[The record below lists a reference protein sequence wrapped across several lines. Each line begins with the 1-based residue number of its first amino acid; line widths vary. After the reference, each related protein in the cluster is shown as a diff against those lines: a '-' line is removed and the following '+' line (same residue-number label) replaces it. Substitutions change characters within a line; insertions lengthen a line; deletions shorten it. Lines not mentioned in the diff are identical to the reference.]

1 MARKKKEIPV
11 YGTVIQRGVKYYRT
25 RLMDA
30 DGRRVALY
38 AQTPEELYEK
48 VREAQRQ
55 IEEAVFRKTTPTVA
69 EYCAR
74 WLIMQ
79 SGKVRATTL
88 ADYTSKEE
96 KATFRTQHPTKYP
109 IKQANHN
116 SPKADV
122 KTFADLIYAAD
133 RPEYKGIV
141 TIARRPK
148 GTSTMETVASVPA
161 EQVGEWLSQMHVSA
175 DADYYITKAQ
185 FKAAQTWDTGELF
198 ALNAIWVD
206 IDAHEK
212 ASNCPNP
219 EDALSLLSQGLEIW
233 TELPEPNIVVYS
245 GRGFHLIWL
254 IGQCAASLGF
264 MASEISKHIG
274 NAIQNLLTDLQ
285 IIGYSV
291 DSGYCSNIAGLTRI
305 PGTFNT
311 HANNYCTCEIRH
323 SVRMSLVEEYKDLQF
338 YPRKSIA
345 TSEPCY
351 RYMPTSAQA
360 AGELRVNALLKL
372 LELRTNWEGYRDYFL
387 LILFSACQ
395 MAGYPKEE
403 ALRLALKANTQLKPA
418 LSEREVQ
425 SLLSTAVKKHY
436 KMKNAYIV
444 EKLNLTA
451 DEQAAIGISAMPTGA
466 KKRGKNQ
473 ARDEKIAAK
482 RRKENRMIMRFHILG
497 WSIGTIAKKVN
508 RCYNTV
514 KKRIDEYTEK
524 LEELFSQHE
533 ICMLFRQR
541 AKRIV
546 AELKKCATP
555 ISFFEDLIYYAK
567 LPCAG
572 ELLHLVKHDE
582 GLSVVKLCSEED
594 GQLGKKHI
602 EVGAVIFKDVQH
614 ILRDISEINN
624 DMAFILVRCE
634 LLGNETLANAPCSVN
649 QQRCRPAASLL
660 PRDEV
665 IINFPPQHTDSS

>member
-1 MARKKKEIPV
+1 MKNSW
-11 YGTVIQRGVKYYRT
+11 T
-25 RLMDA
+25 
-30 DGRRVALY
+30 
-38 AQTPEELYEK
+38 
-48 VREAQRQ
+48 
-55 IEEAVFRKTTPTVA
+55 
-69 EYCAR
+69 
-74 WLIMQ
+74 
-79 SGKVRATTL
+79 
-88 ADYTSKEE
+88 KEE

-351 RYMPTSAQA
+351 RYMPTSEQA

-395 MAGYPKEE
+395 MAGYRSKKVEVFADHEIAALAQKVLDAPDITGLCVLLILNTGLRLGEIC
-403 ALRLALKANTQLKPA
+403 ALRKSDIDFRSGFLRI
-418 LSEREVQ
+418 ERSVARVRDASGTHLVVQ
-425 SLLSTAVKKHY
+425 SPKSNSSVRLV
-436 KMKNAYIV
+436 
-444 EKLNLTA
+444 
-451 DEQAAIGISAMPTGA
+451 
-466 KKRGKNQ
+466 
-473 ARDEKIAAK
+473 
-482 RRKENRMIMRFHILG
+482 
-497 WSIGTIAKKVN
+497 
-508 RCYNTV
+508 
-514 KKRIDEYTEK
+514 
-524 LEELFSQHE
+524 
-533 ICMLFRQR
+533 
-541 AKRIV
+541 
-546 AELKKCATP
+546 ATP
-555 ISFFEDLIYYAK
+555 NDML
-567 LPCAG
+567 
-572 ELLHLVKHDE
+572 ELLKTATQNIQKDNYLLTNTNTPMEPRTLQYRYRKLLERCGTRYRNFHAMRHTYATRCMESGVDIKS
-582 GLSVVKLCSEED
+582 LS
-594 GQLGKKHI
+594 
-602 EVGAVIFKDVQH
+602 
-614 ILRDISEINN
+614 
-624 DMAFILVRCE
+624 E
-634 LLGNETLANAPCSVN
+634 LLGHADIRTTLQTYVHSSLAHKKQAVQSICFLPIESTWGSLTPSKIPSEMPQSDALQRRADAGVVN
-649 QQRCRPAASLL
+649 C
-660 PRDEV
+660 
-665 IINFPPQHTDSS
+665 I

>member
-1 MARKKKEIPV
+1 MKNSW
-11 YGTVIQRGVKYYRT
+11 T
-25 RLMDA
+25 
-30 DGRRVALY
+30 
-38 AQTPEELYEK
+38 
-48 VREAQRQ
+48 
-55 IEEAVFRKTTPTVA
+55 
-69 EYCAR
+69 
-74 WLIMQ
+74 
-79 SGKVRATTL
+79 
-88 ADYTSKEE
+88 KEE

-274 NAIQNLLTDLQ
+274 NAIQNLFTDLQ

-311 HANNYCTCEIRH
+311 RANNYCTCEIRH

-338 YPRKSIA
+338 YSKKSIA
-345 TSEPCY
+345 TSEPCH
-351 RYMPTSAQA
+351 RYMPTSAQD
-360 AGELRVNALLKL
+360 AGSRRVDALLKL
-372 LELRTNWEGYRDYFL
+372 IGLRENWEGYRDHFL

-395 MAGYPKEE
+395 MAGYSNEE

-425 SLLSTAVKKHY
+425 SLLSTAVKKYY

-555 ISFFEDLIYYAK
+555 ISFFEDLIYYANMGT
-567 LPCAG
+567 LIMNQAIA
-572 ELLHLVKHDE
+572 E
-582 GLSVVKLCSEED
+582 GLAYQSEHERK
-594 GQLGKKHI
+594 GPRKQM
-602 EVGAVIFKDVQH
+602 EAV
-614 ILRDISEINN
+614 S
-624 DMAFILVRCE
+624 A
-634 LLGNETLANAPCSVN
+634 
-649 QQRCRPAASLL
+649 
-660 PRDEV
+660 
-665 IINFPPQHTDSS
+665 HT

>member
-1 MARKKKEIPV
+1 MKNSWP
-11 YGTVIQRGVKYYRT
+11 
-25 RLMDA
+25 
-30 DGRRVALY
+30 
-38 AQTPEELYEK
+38 
-48 VREAQRQ
+48 
-55 IEEAVFRKTTPTVA
+55 
-69 EYCAR
+69 
-74 WLIMQ
+74 
-79 SGKVRATTL
+79 
-88 ADYTSKEE
+88 KEE
-96 KATFRTQHPTKYP
+96 KATFRTQHPIKYP
-109 IKQANHN
+109 IKQLKHN
-116 SPKADV
+116 CPKANV
-122 KTFADLIYAAD
+122 KEFADLVFAAD
-133 RPEYKGIV
+133 YPEYKGLV
-141 TIARRPK
+141 TIVRRPK
-148 GTSTMETVASVPA
+148 GTTTMETVASVPA
-161 EQVGEWLSQMHVSA
+161 EEVGEWLSQMHVSA
-175 DADYYITKAQ
+175 DADYYLTKAQ
-185 FKAAQTWDTGELF
+185 FKAAQTWDGGELF

-338 YPRKSIA
+338 YSKKSIA
-345 TSEPCY
+345 TSEPCH

-395 MAGYPKEE
+395 MAGYSNDDS
-403 ALRLALKANTQLKPA
+403 LRLTLKANTELKSP

-436 KMKNAYIV
+436 KMKNAYIITT
-444 EKLNLTA
+444 LDLTA
-451 DEQAAIGISAMPTGA
+451 DEQTAIGISVMPTGEA
-466 KKRGKNQ
+466 KRGKNQ

-482 RRKENRMIMRFHILG
+482 RRKENRAIMRFHILG
-497 WSIGTIAKKVN
+497 WSIGAIAKKVN

-514 KKRIDEYTEK
+514 KRRIGELAGK
-524 LEELFSQHE
+524 LEELFSDRE
-533 ICMLFRQR
+533 LKLLFRQR

-546 AELKKCATP
+546 AELKKCAASV
-555 ISFFEDLIYYAK
+555 SFFEVPIYYANMDK
-567 LPCAG
+567 PG
-572 ELLHLVKHDE
+572 MSQSTVEGLVYQPEHERKSRRKRDE
-582 GLSVVKLCSEED
+582 GSICAYLNEERWCA
-594 GQLGKKHI
+594 
-602 EVGAVIFKDVQH
+602 E
-614 ILRDISEINN
+614 
-624 DMAFILVRCE
+624 
-634 LLGNETLANAPCSVN
+634 
-649 QQRCRPAASLL
+649 
-660 PRDEV
+660 
-665 IINFPPQHTDSS
+665 

>member
-1 MARKKKEIPV
+1 MKNSW
-11 YGTVIQRGVKYYRT
+11 T
-25 RLMDA
+25 
-30 DGRRVALY
+30 
-38 AQTPEELYEK
+38 
-48 VREAQRQ
+48 
-55 IEEAVFRKTTPTVA
+55 
-69 EYCAR
+69 
-74 WLIMQ
+74 
-79 SGKVRATTL
+79 
-88 ADYTSKEE
+88 KEE
-96 KATFRTQHPTKYP
+96 KATFRTQHPIKYP
-109 IKQANHN
+109 IKQLKHN
-116 SPKADV
+116 CPKANV
-122 KTFADLIYAAD
+122 KEFADLVFAAD
-133 RPEYKGIV
+133 YPEYKGLV
-141 TIARRPK
+141 TIVRRPK

-161 EQVGEWLSQMHVSA
+161 EEAGEWLSRMHVSA
-175 DADYYITKAQ
+175 NADYYITKAQ
-185 FKAAQTWDTGELF
+185 FKAAQTWDTDELF

-233 TELPEPNIVVYS
+233 TELPEPNVVVYS

-338 YPRKSIA
+338 CSKKSIA
-345 TSEPCY
+345 TSEPCH

-360 AGELRVNALLKL
+360 AGERRVNALLKL

-395 MAGYPKEE
+395 MAGYSNDDS
-403 ALRLALKANTQLKPA
+403 LRLTLKANTELKSP

-436 KMKNAYIV
+436 KMKNAYIITT
-444 EKLNLTA
+444 LDLTA
-451 DEQAAIGISAMPTGA
+451 DEQTAIGISVMPTGEA
-466 KKRGKNQ
+466 KRGKNQ

-482 RRKENRMIMRFHILG
+482 RRKENRAIMRFHILG

-514 KKRIDEYTEK
+514 KKRIGELAGK
-524 LEELFSQHE
+524 LEELFSDRE
-533 ICMLFRQR
+533 LRLLFRQR

-546 AELKKCATP
+546 EELKKCAASV
-555 ISFFEDLIYYAK
+555 SFFEGLIYYADMGK
-567 LPCAG
+567 SSMSHALGAG
-572 ELLHLVKHDE
+572 HAYQSGHERKSQRKRDRGSICVYLN
-582 GLSVVKLCSEED
+582 EERWFA
-594 GQLGKKHI
+594 K
-602 EVGAVIFKDVQH
+602 
-614 ILRDISEINN
+614 
-624 DMAFILVRCE
+624 
-634 LLGNETLANAPCSVN
+634 
-649 QQRCRPAASLL
+649 
-660 PRDEV
+660 
-665 IINFPPQHTDSS
+665 

>member
-1 MARKKKEIPV
+1 MKNSW
-11 YGTVIQRGVKYYRT
+11 T
-25 RLMDA
+25 
-30 DGRRVALY
+30 
-38 AQTPEELYEK
+38 
-48 VREAQRQ
+48 
-55 IEEAVFRKTTPTVA
+55 
-69 EYCAR
+69 
-74 WLIMQ
+74 
-79 SGKVRATTL
+79 
-88 ADYTSKEE
+88 KEE

-351 RYMPTSAQA
+351 RYMP
-360 AGELRVNALLKL
+360 
-372 LELRTNWEGYRDYFL
+372 
-387 LILFSACQ
+387 
-395 MAGYPKEE
+395 M
-403 ALRLALKANTQLKPA
+403 
-418 LSEREVQ
+418 
-425 SLLSTAVKKHY
+425 
-436 KMKNAYIV
+436 
-444 EKLNLTA
+444 
-451 DEQAAIGISAMPTGA
+451 
-466 KKRGKNQ
+466 
-473 ARDEKIAAK
+473 IA
-482 RRKENRMIMRFHILG
+482 
-497 WSIGTIAKKVN
+497 S
-508 RCYNTV
+508 Y
-514 KKRIDEYTEK
+514 
-524 LEELFSQHE
+524 
-533 ICMLFRQR
+533 
-541 AKRIV
+541 
-546 AELKKCATP
+546 
-555 ISFFEDLIYYAK
+555 
-567 LPCAG
+567 
-572 ELLHLVKHDE
+572 
-582 GLSVVKLCSEED
+582 
-594 GQLGKKHI
+594 
-602 EVGAVIFKDVQH
+602 
-614 ILRDISEINN
+614 
-624 DMAFILVRCE
+624 
-634 LLGNETLANAPCSVN
+634 
-649 QQRCRPAASLL
+649 
-660 PRDEV
+660 
-665 IINFPPQHTDSS
+665 

>member
-1 MARKKKEIPV
+1 MLVPSWSKAQKE
-11 YGTVIQRGVKYYRT
+11 
-25 RLMDA
+25 A
-30 DGRRVALY
+30 
-38 AQTPEELYEK
+38 
-48 VREAQRQ
+48 
-55 IEEAVFRKTTPTVA
+55 
-69 EYCAR
+69 
-74 WLIMQ
+74 
-79 SGKVRATTL
+79 
-88 ADYTSKEE
+88 
-96 KATFRTQHPTKYP
+96 FRTQHPTKYP
-109 IKQANHN
+109 IKQAKHN
-116 SPKADV
+116 YPKANV
-122 KTFADLIYAAD
+122 KEFADLIFAVD
-133 RPEYKGIV
+133 CPEYKGLV
-141 TIARRPK
+141 TIVRRPK
-148 GTSTMETVASVPA
+148 GTATMEMVASVPA

-175 DADYYITKAQ
+175 DADYYLTKAQ
-185 FKAAQTWDTGELF
+185 FKAAQTWDGGELF

-338 YPRKSIA
+338 CSKKSIA
-345 TSEPCY
+345 TSEPCH

-360 AGELRVNALLKL
+360 AGLQRVNALLKL

-395 MAGYPKEE
+395 MSGYSDED
-403 ALRLALKANTQLKPA
+403 ALRLTLEANSEFEHPLP
-418 LSEREVQ
+418 EREAR
-425 SLLSTAVKKHY
+425 SLLSTAIKKRY
-436 KMKNAYIV
+436 KMGNTYIIDI
-444 EKLNLTA
+444 LGLTA
-451 DEQAAIGISAMPTGA
+451 DEQTAIGISAMPTGA

-473 ARDEKIAAK
+473 ARDERTAAK
-482 RRKENRMIMRFHILG
+482 LKVENRRIMRMHILG
-497 WSIGTIAKKVN
+497 NSIASIAKIVG
-508 RCYNTV
+508 RCYNTI

-555 ISFFEDLIYYAK
+555 ISFFEDLIYYANMST
-567 LPCAG
+567 LIMNQAIA
-572 ELLHLVKHDE
+572 E
-582 GLSVVKLCSEED
+582 GLAYQSEHERKGPRKQD
-594 GQLGKKHI
+594 GSCICTH
-602 EVGAVIFKDVQH
+602 
-614 ILRDISEINN
+614 
-624 DMAFILVRCE
+624 M
-634 LLGNETLANAPCSVN
+634 NAKGWF
-649 QQRCRPAASLL
+649 AK
-660 PRDEV
+660 
-665 IINFPPQHTDSS
+665 

>member
-1 MARKKKEIPV
+1 MKNSW
-11 YGTVIQRGVKYYRT
+11 T
-25 RLMDA
+25 
-30 DGRRVALY
+30 
-38 AQTPEELYEK
+38 
-48 VREAQRQ
+48 
-55 IEEAVFRKTTPTVA
+55 
-69 EYCAR
+69 
-74 WLIMQ
+74 
-79 SGKVRATTL
+79 
-88 ADYTSKEE
+88 KEE

-109 IKQANHN
+109 IKQAKHN
-116 SPKADV
+116 YPKANV
-122 KTFADLIYAAD
+122 KEFADLIFAAD
-133 RPEYKGIV
+133 CPEYKGLV
-141 TIARRPK
+141 TIVRRPK

-161 EQVGEWLSQMHVSA
+161 EQAGEWLSRLHVSA

-185 FKAAQTWDTGELF
+185 FKAAQTWDGGELF

-212 ASNCPNP
+212 ASKCPNP

-264 MASEISKHIG
+264 MASEISKYIG

-311 HANNYCTCEIRH
+311 HADNYCTCEIRH

-338 YPRKSIA
+338 YSKKSIA
-345 TSEPCY
+345 TPEHCC
-351 RYMPTSAQA
+351 RYATTSVQA

-395 MAGYPKEE
+395 MAGYSNDDS
-403 ALRLALKANTQLKPA
+403 LRLTLKANTELKSP
-418 LSEREVQ
+418 LSEREVR
-425 SLLSTAVKKHY
+425 SLLSTAVKKYY

-451 DEQAAIGISAMPTGA
+451 DEQAAIGISVVPTGT
-466 KKRGKNQ
+466 RRSKNQ
-473 ARDEKIAAK
+473 ARDERTAAK
-482 RRKENRMIMRFHILG
+482 RKAESRKIMRLHLLG
-497 WSIGTIAKKVN
+497 NSTVSIAKRVG
-508 RCYNTV
+508 RCYNTI

-524 LEELFSQHE
+524 LGELFSQHE

-546 AELKKCATP
+546 EELKKCITP
-555 ISFFEDLIYYAK
+555 ISFFEGLIYYANMGK
-567 LPCAG
+567 SSMSHALGAGHAYQSGHERKSQRKRDGGSICAY
-572 ELLHLVKHDE
+572 LN
-582 GLSVVKLCSEED
+582 EERWCA
-594 GQLGKKHI
+594 
-602 EVGAVIFKDVQH
+602 E
-614 ILRDISEINN
+614 
-624 DMAFILVRCE
+624 
-634 LLGNETLANAPCSVN
+634 
-649 QQRCRPAASLL
+649 
-660 PRDEV
+660 
-665 IINFPPQHTDSS
+665 

>member
-1 MARKKKEIPV
+1 MKNSW
-11 YGTVIQRGVKYYRT
+11 T
-25 RLMDA
+25 
-30 DGRRVALY
+30 
-38 AQTPEELYEK
+38 
-48 VREAQRQ
+48 
-55 IEEAVFRKTTPTVA
+55 
-69 EYCAR
+69 
-74 WLIMQ
+74 
-79 SGKVRATTL
+79 
-88 ADYTSKEE
+88 KEE
-96 KATFRTQHPTKYP
+96 KATFRTQHPIKYP
-109 IKQANHN
+109 IKQLKHN
-116 SPKADV
+116 CPKANV
-122 KTFADLIYAAD
+122 KEFADLVFAAD
-133 RPEYKGIV
+133 YPEYKGLV
-141 TIARRPK
+141 TIVRRPK

-161 EQVGEWLSQMHVSA
+161 EEEGEWLSRMHVSA
-175 DADYYITKAQ
+175 NADYYITKAQ
-185 FKAAQTWDTGELF
+185 FKAAQTWDTDELF

-338 YPRKSIA
+338 CSKKSIA
-345 TSEPCY
+345 TSEPCH

-360 AGELRVNALLKL
+360 AGERRVNALLKL

-395 MAGYPKEE
+395 MAGYSNDDS
-403 ALRLALKANTQLKPA
+403 LRLTLKANTELKSP

-436 KMKNAYIV
+436 KMKNAYIITT
-444 EKLNLTA
+444 LDLTA
-451 DEQAAIGISAMPTGA
+451 DEQTAIGISVMPTGEA
-466 KKRGKNQ
+466 KRGKNQ

-482 RRKENRMIMRFHILG
+482 RRKENRAIMRFHILG

-514 KKRIDEYTEK
+514 KKRIGELAGK
-524 LEELFSQHE
+524 LEELFSDRE
-533 ICMLFRQR
+533 LRLLFRQR

-546 AELKKCATP
+546 EELKKCAASV
-555 ISFFEDLIYYAK
+555 SFFEGLIYYADMGK
-567 LPCAG
+567 SSMSHALGAG
-572 ELLHLVKHDE
+572 HAYQSGHERKSQRKRDRGSICVYLN
-582 GLSVVKLCSEED
+582 EERWFA
-594 GQLGKKHI
+594 K
-602 EVGAVIFKDVQH
+602 
-614 ILRDISEINN
+614 
-624 DMAFILVRCE
+624 
-634 LLGNETLANAPCSVN
+634 
-649 QQRCRPAASLL
+649 
-660 PRDEV
+660 
-665 IINFPPQHTDSS
+665 

>member
-1 MARKKKEIPV
+1 MKNSW
-11 YGTVIQRGVKYYRT
+11 T
-25 RLMDA
+25 
-30 DGRRVALY
+30 
-38 AQTPEELYEK
+38 
-48 VREAQRQ
+48 
-55 IEEAVFRKTTPTVA
+55 
-69 EYCAR
+69 
-74 WLIMQ
+74 
-79 SGKVRATTL
+79 
-88 ADYTSKEE
+88 KEE

-372 LELRTNWEGYRDYFL
+372 LELRTNWGGLSGLFFAYFVLSLPNGWIPQRRSSSTGTEGQHTIETSSIRARG
-387 LILFSACQ
+387 S
-395 MAGYPKEE
+395 
-403 ALRLALKANTQLKPA
+403 
-418 LSEREVQ
+418 V
-425 SLLSTAVKKHY
+425 ST
-436 KMKNAYIV
+436 
-444 EKLNLTA
+444 
-451 DEQAAIGISAMPTGA
+451 
-466 KKRGKNQ
+466 
-473 ARDEKIAAK
+473 
-482 RRKENRMIMRFHILG
+482 
-497 WSIGTIAKKVN
+497 VN
-508 RCYNTV
+508 RS
-514 KKRIDEYTEK
+514 KKALQNEK
-524 LEELFSQHE
+524 RLHCRE
-533 ICMLFRQR
+533 
-541 AKRIV
+541 
-546 AELKKCATP
+546 AE
-555 ISFFEDLIYYAK
+555 SY
-567 LPCAG
+567 
-572 ELLHLVKHDE
+572 
-582 GLSVVKLCSEED
+582 
-594 GQLGKKHI
+594 
-602 EVGAVIFKDVQH
+602 
-614 ILRDISEINN
+614 R
-624 DMAFILVRCE
+624 R
-634 LLGNETLANAPCSVN
+634 
-649 QQRCRPAASLL
+649 
-660 PRDEV
+660 
-665 IINFPPQHTDSS
+665 